1 MTLINTGELMAWRR
15 RKVKHRSEKER
26 AKKMVDTCHTTQ
38 SRTQTHIRTH
48 YIHTHYTHTYTRCR
62 LLLTAPRR
70 SHSLMMVLQHPHL
83 STHTNQNKNKKR
95 KKGNEGRRKSSPAKW
110 TVKGTFVCRSL
121 AKKGCEF
128 QEEIEC
134 CKASKRNKNKETGSK
149 TAQKTRQKKERQARS
164 RTERHGGPQQP
175 T

>member
-1 MTLINTGELMAWRR
+1 MRKREQRKWSTPVTQHNHAHKHTHTHTL
-15 RKVKHRSEKER
+15 
-26 AKKMVDTCHTTQ
+26 HTHTLH
-38 SRTQTHIRTH
+38 THI
-48 YIHTHYTHTYTRCR
+48 HTFQAVAHCSKKKPFTDDGVATST
-62 LLLTAPRR
+62 P
-70 SHSLMMVLQHPHL
+70 QHAHK
-83 STHTNQNKNKKR
+83 SKQKKKKKKE